1 MFQVIKHTKLI
12 TIIFLCATL
21 GSLTGCAGMN
31 SKFGCNAVAGDSCT
45 PVSVVN
51 QKANAGDYDN
61 VQSGGSIDNS
71 ASQSS
76 TQTYG
81 YAGQNVGY
89 NVTTPMPGQPVRF
102 GETVQRIWLAP
113 YQDNAGNYHEPSY
126 VYAVLEKPHWI
137 GLPSKEVSNNSDG
150 D

>member
-1 MFQVIKHTKLI
+1 MGAT
-12 TIIFLCATL
+12 FL
-21 GSLTGCAGMN
+21 SLTGCAGMN

-51 QKANAGDYDN
+51 RNAAAGDYDN
-61 VQSGGSIDNS
+61 MESGGSTNAS
-71 ASQSS
+71 ASQSN

-81 YAGQNVGY
+81 YEGTDVGY
-89 NVTTPMPGQPVRF
+89 NVATPMPGQPVRF

-126 VYAVLEKPHWI
+126 VYTVLEKPHWI
-137 GLPSKEVSNNSDG
+137 GLPAKEVNTDSN
-150 D
+150 